1 MTKREEQTATAAAV
15 DAAPEQPEVLRLMSL
30 DTTPWYQKPNLRV
43 LYLFLVPACIGVE
56 MTTGYDGSILNGLQ
70 AVQAWQ
76 DYFDEPKGALLGI
89 LGAAYNLG
97 GLFSLPFVPWFNDRF
112 GRKHSITFGSCV
124 LVVGAILQATS
135 THIGMF
141 MAARLLLGL
150 GIPFSVSGA
159 SQLIAELSRPRERG
173 VITGLFNASWASGAI
188 LAAGVTL
195 GHYHINGNQAWRVP
209 SALQALPASLQLLSI
224 WFIPESP
231 RWLISKDRQEEAFRV
246 LVKYHGEGDERD
258 AFVDAEFSEI
268 AAQVRLEM
276 ENSKRTWAELLSTDG
291 NRRRVLIA
299 CCVGVFSQWSGNG
312 LISYYLAKTLATIGI
327 TDRRTQNIMNLS
339 LTCWNFLTGIAGSF
353 ATRLLRRRVQYLT
366 AFASMAV
373 IFAVWT
379 GVGGHYAE
387 SRAPG
392 TAEAVIVM
400 IFLYEAAY
408 HLMHPLAYV
417 FITEVFP
424 FVLRAKGVAT
434 LQFFTRGSTA
444 FNTFVNPV
452 GLEDLGWKFYL
463 VYAVWLWCETAI
475 IYFLY
480 PETKGPT
487 LEELACLFDDDKPA
501 AVQTKRAGDPQTGT
515 EERHSVALATVRIGE
530 RLTSGGAGCAPVHG
544 TLDPGKR

>member
-1 MTKREEQTATAAAV
+1 MAKREEQTAADAAV
-15 DAAPEQPEVLRLMSL
+15 DAAPEQSEVLRLMNL

-258 AFVDAEFSEI
+258 AFVNAEFSEI
-268 AAQVRLEM
+268 AAQVQLEM
-276 ENSKRTWAELLSTDG
+276 ENSKRTWGELLSTDG

-299 CCVGVFSQWSGNG
+299 CCVGIFSQWSGNG
-312 LISYYLAKTLATIGI
+312 LISPSDPEHHEPIP
-327 TDRRTQNIMNLS
+327 DRKFLSPDLTRTAPSSTADHAARQ
-339 LTCWNFLTGIAGSF
+339 CWNFLTGIAGSF

-392 TAEAVIVM
+392 TAETVIVM

-444 FNTFVNPV
+444 FNTFVNPI

-501 AVQTKRAGDPQTGT
+501 AVQTKRADD
-515 EERHSVALATVRIGE
+515 V
-530 RLTSGGAGCAPVHG
+530 
-544 TLDPGKR
+544 

>member
-1 MTKREEQTATAAAV
+1 MAKPEGQTATSMANSAADDEAV
-15 DAAPEQPEVLRLMSL
+15 PARSEVLRLMDL
-30 DTTPWYQKPNLRV
+30 DTTPWYQKPNLRY

-76 DYFDEPKGALLGI
+76 DYFGEPKGALLGI

-112 GRKHSITFGSCV
+112 GRKHSITFGSAV

-135 THIGMF
+135 VHIGMF
-141 MAARLLLGL
+141 LAARLLLGL
-150 GIPFSVSGA
+150 GIPFAVSGA
-159 SQLIAELSRPRERG
+159 SQLIAELSHPRQRG
-173 VITGLFNASWASGAI
+173 VITGLFNASWSSGAI

-231 RWLISKDRQEEAFRV
+231 RWLISKDRKEEAFRI
-246 LVKYHGEGDERD
+246 LVKYHGEGDDRE
-258 AFVDAEFSEI
+258 AFVNAEFSEI
-268 AAQVRLEM
+268 SAQVQLEM
-276 ENSKRTWAELLSTDG
+276 ESSKRTWGELVSTSG
-291 NRRRVLIA
+291 NRRRMLIA
-299 CCVGVFSQWSGNG
+299 CCVGIFSQWSGNG
-312 LISYYLAKTLATIGI
+312 LISKEICGTRYYLAKTLATIGI

-387 SRAPG
+387 SGAAG
-392 TAEAVIVM
+392 TAETVIVM

-408 HLMHPLAYV
+408 HLMQPLSYV

-444 FNTFVNPV
+444 FNTFVNPI

-501 AVQTKRAGDPQTGT
+501 AVQIKRADD
-515 EERHSVALATVRIGE
+515 V
-530 RLTSGGAGCAPVHG
+530 
-544 TLDPGKR
+544 